1 MREVIEK
8 DVKNINIKKIDCS
21 DFFGFQAQ
29 KYSKLNFHL
38 RDALVGIFCEINP
51 KSLV

>member
-21 DFFGFQAQ
+21 FFWFPS
-29 KYSKLNFHL
+29 SKNVEAHFLI
-38 RDALVGIFCEINP
+38 REMPRCW
-51 KSLV
+51 